1 MQHLDFLSDHE
12 KDVFRTFSEIVP
24 LSIVQQAAARQKY
37 IDQSQSLNI
46 MIHPEGFTQRCECS
60 YYRRMEIWGK
70 NLLLPA
76 FR

>member
-1 MQHLDFLSDHE
+1 MCSGP
-12 KDVFRTFSEIVP
+12 FSEIVP

-46 MIHPEGFTQRCECS
+46 MIHPEVSPKDVNALIIEGWKS
-60 YYRRMEIWGK
+60 GGK